1 MELSNS
7 FLKQFFSEI
16 YTLLTQKDEKVI
28 EIWLEIPEVISL
40 KQFNNFELKNILSNF
55 ESITITKGNYI
66 DYIVID
72 KILFITESFKFLS
85 LDIQKLSNLLDFN
98 GFEALIK
105 QILLKNGYNVVQN
118 YRFSDKTDF
127 KLNTLQN
134 RYEIDVIGISDSQVL
149 IIDAKK
155 WKRKDSYSAI
165 NKAANLQL
173 RRALALKEN
182 LDIFSNLISKLL
194 GKPSSIKTK
203 LPFILI
209 PVMVTLEDNSIR
221 ISENNIP
228 LVGIYHFNSFLQ
240 ELRINLPYFNTIKI
254 NKMLIQRKLF

>member
-40 KQFNNFELKNILSNF
+40 KQFNNYELKNILSNF

-134 RYEIDVIGISDSQVL
+134 RYEIDVIGIYNSQVL
-149 IIDAKK
+149 IIDAKQ

-182 LDIFSNLISKLL
+182 LDIFSNLISNLL
-194 GKPSSIKTK
+194 GKHNSIKTK

-221 ISENNIP
+221 ISENSIP